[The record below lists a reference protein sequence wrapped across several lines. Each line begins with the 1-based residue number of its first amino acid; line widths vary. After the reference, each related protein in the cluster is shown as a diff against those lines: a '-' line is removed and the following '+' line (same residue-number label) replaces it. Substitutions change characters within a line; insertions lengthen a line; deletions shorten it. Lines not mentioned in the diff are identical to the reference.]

1 MKQARGLTQRWAALA
16 IFAAFAAVL
25 LPASAAA
32 AAAPWSD
39 PQVLTGGHLAYWEP
53 VQFPGAPP
61 NSAFALDAV
70 PGLLGVTPGGSGIAI
85 VATDNGGRGIAGFSG
100 SSGSLGAVRAST
112 FGGVLPSQMALYGR
126 EGVMVAG
133 AADAKGDPIDKRSG
147 MPLDAAMSRGT
158 LSGAFSKRQVL
169 AHGVGPIVRRGVTTG
184 DPAAAVVVALT
195 ANAAGNAA
203 AVVSVPI
210 KGRVHVAGYQSRL
223 FIRERGQSSLRRIA
237 DIGPR
242 TPGRSDAA
250 VALNGPGDVL
260 VAWDDREHVRA
271 RVITAGGRIGR
282 EQRLGQG
289 GSAWN
294 GGHRMTASIDA
305 TRRMLVAWVAQRVG
319 EGSYAGS
326 PGIVAFAY
334 APPYGGFQPAQ
345 VVQRNLPKGPDR
357 AIGAPGV
364 LTSLVRDR
372 GVVAWNGYVDGR
384 LAVFGA
390 DVRSGRAS
398 TPHELSPAGTD
409 ARLAGLATGPRGGVV
424 LNWWSMAQ
432 PGTIPDPP
440 AGVYARARAAGATD
454 WGPLEPVV
462 TTGPS
467 VYPGVAA
474 PLAVDPV
481 SGRVTMLWSDV
492 PVGPTVASP
501 IPAPVPARY
510 SVRASPDG

>member
-1 MKQARGLTQRWAALA
+1 MVALA
-16 IFAAFAAVL
+16 
-25 LPASAAA
+25 
-32 AAAPWSD
+32 
-39 PQVLTGGHLAYWEP
+39 
-53 VQFPGAPP
+53 
-61 NSAFALDAV
+61 
-70 PGLLGVTPGGSGIAI
+70 
-85 VATDNGGRGIAGFSG
+85 
-100 SSGSLGAVRAST
+100 
-112 FGGVLPSQMALYGR
+112 
-126 EGVMVAG
+126 
-133 AADAKGDPIDKRSG
+133 
-147 MPLDAAMSRGT
+147 
-158 LSGAFSKRQVL
+158 
-169 AHGVGPIVRRGVTTG
+169 
-184 DPAAAVVVALT
+184 

-203 AVVSVPI
+203 AVVSVPVR
-210 KGRVHVAGYQSRL
+210 GRVHVAGYQSRL
-223 FIRERGQSSLRRIA
+223 FIRRRGESTFRRIA

-250 VALNGPGDVL
+250 LALNGPGDVL
-260 VAWDDREHVRA
+260 VVWDDRENVRA

-289 GSAWN
+289 GSAWI

-305 TRRMLVAWVAQRVG
+305 SRRMLVAWVAQRVG

-345 VVQRNLPKGPDR
+345 VVQRNLPKGQDR

-364 LTSLVRDR
+364 LASLLRDR

-390 DVRSGRAS
+390 DVSSGKAS
-398 TPHELSPAGTD
+398 TPRELSPAGTD

-432 PGTIPDPP
+432 PGTTPDPP
-440 AGVYARARAAGATD
+440 AGVYAMARAAGATD
-454 WGPLEPVV
+454 WGPLEPIV

-467 VYPGVAA
+467 VYPEVAA

-481 SGRVTMLWSDV
+481 SGQVAMLWSDV
-492 PVGPTVASP
+492 PVAPTIASP
-501 IPAPVPARY
+501 IPPPVPARY
-510 SVRASPDG
+510 SVRANPDG